1 MVKNQEENYDIKY
14 TSEEKK
20 IEGQAKGAMPNNNVK
35 EKEEEEKELLNKFH
49 GDPSS
54 QSNKNQSGLAVKGGN
69 MEESFSSFGN
79 KAEGA
84 AKAGVPVD
92 HTSFLKHVNS
102 KKDKEENS
110 VPSTAPQVTS
120 NNNAAKSEAIHKD
133 NVSSVSSINANNVTS
148 SHQPVANNTNVNTSI
163 QKSNKNYEDST
174 LEGIGSARKISDED
188 IKNATTLLLEEV
200 TGEVLKNNKLKINA
214 GGLSTGL
221 RKARDGV
228 AFFGKVIKIDIYK
241 VNYYILEFRCYY

>member
-79 KAEGA
+79 KGEGG
-84 AKAGVPVD
+84 AKAGAPVD

-110 VPSTAPQVTS
+110 VPSTAPQLTT
-120 NNNAAKSEAIHKD
+120 NNNAAKSEAIPKD

-148 SHQPVANNTNVNTSI
+148 SQQPVNANVNTSI

-214 GGLSTGL
+214 GGLTTGL

-228 AFFGKVIKIDIYK
+228 AFFGKVIKIDIT
-241 VNYYILEFRCYY
+241 ILIIFF